1 MVVKEF
7 GKPDLVHLNIVYPLG
22 IWALWLKFR
31 FGIPY
36 VVTENSSG
44 FHMNSTHKYPRKVLR
59 LCKWILRKSNYLLP
73 VSDNLKENLKL
84 LAPKNKYCLISNVVD
99 ENLFQ
104 PTKKNNT
111 NEVRRLIHIST
122 GVDEIKNLSGM
133 IRVMKNLQTENFPVS
148 LDIVSDGNIEYA
160 KDLSKELDLDLSV
173 FFHSTK
179 TTNEIA
185 EMISQ
190 SDALLM
196 FSNYENFPCVIAESM
211 MSGKPVIATNVNGIP
226 EHVLK
231 DNGILVEPRNED
243 QLGNAI
249 KKFLNSELKFD
260 GRKIRQYALEHFSY
274 TSVSNQF
281 QEIYNEILI
290 KK

>member
-1 MVVKEF
+1 
-7 GKPDLVHLNIVYPLG
+7 
-22 IWALWLKFR
+22 
-31 FGIPY
+31 
-36 VVTENSSG
+36 
-44 FHMNSTHKYPRKVLR
+44 
-59 LCKWILRKSNYLLP
+59 
-73 VSDNLKENLKL
+73 
-84 LAPKNKYCLISNVVD
+84 
-99 ENLFQ
+99 
-104 PTKKNNT
+104 
-111 NEVRRLIHIST
+111 
-122 GVDEIKNLSGM
+122 M

-160 KDLSKELDLDLSV
+160 KDLSKELNLDFSV

-211 MSGKPVIATNVNGIP
+211 MGGKPVIATNVNGIP

-249 KKFLNSELKFD
+249 KKFLNNELKFD
-260 GRKIRQYALEHFSY
+260 GRKIRQYALHHFSY